1 MKRSFCIQIHDQGAV
16 KIDLCKINISMDTD
30 DAFFICLSKYK
41 YMLSMQEFSNNSDEL
56 EHKNDKRS
64 Q

>member
-41 YMLSMQEFSNNSDEL
+41 KVVRL
-56 EHKNDKRS
+56 ND
-64 Q
+64 